1 MARTPFVD
9 QDEWTIDFRELY
21 REAIPLA
28 TLIGLVVLAAL
39 VPFAFVL
46 LGLTP
51 VVFLLL
57 TQFVLAVGTGVVLL
71 YVVARG
77 NQLAR

>member
-1 MARTPFVD
+1 MVRTPFVD
-9 QDEWTIDFRELY
+9 QDEWTIDFRQLY

-39 VPFAFVL
+39 VPFAFVFT
-46 LGLTP
+46 GVVP
-51 VVFLLL
+51 VVFVLL